1 MHRNTVI
8 LIWAGGILVALLA
21 YAAGPGALLNMA
33 LDWLAAGIAAVQ
45 RLIGELSSFGSDV
58 VRALAVGLFVTF
70 VALAVLAIRQG
81 GRGRM
86 ALFTVS
92 SVFLLLLRDGAG
104 ASNGRWVAAF
114 ALAGVGALVMTTRVR
129 RRSP

>member
-1 MHRNTVI
+1 MHRNTI
-8 LIWAGGILVALLA
+8 TLIWIAGVLVALIA
-21 YAAGPGALLNMA
+21 YATDPGAFLNAA
-33 LDWLAAGIAAVQ
+33 LDVLAAGIATLQ
-45 RLIGELSSFGSDV
+45 RLIGQFSAFGSDV

-81 GRGRM
+81 GKGRM

-92 SVFLLLLRDGAG
+92 SVFLLLLRDGGA

-114 ALAGVGALVMTTRVR
+114 ALAAVGALVMTTRVR